1 LIGLV
6 VEVRPI
12 QAHFRVPYNSLLLDS
27 YPFPPR
33 TTAIGMLAGA
43 MGLPEEGFR
52 KLLQGLRYGVIVED
66 PGARVEETAAIR
78 KQVHIQAKE
87 YYEKNHGIWPKY
99 PIVKALYH
107 RPHYRLFF
115 AGDEETI
122 ERAHDAL
129 LDPVFTPY
137 LGDSESLFFP
147 AKRDYVRI
155 VEVEEAEE
163 STLRSIIP
171 GEEYARGARFLVL
184 RRNNLTPREYRMPVN
199 FVYRGKGRRAVYRRV
214 VAFAG
219 GFVELANPLN
229 VLLFDGEPV
238 FVF

>member
-1 LIGLV
+1 MIGLV

-52 KLLQGLRYGVIVED
+52 ELLNTLRYGVIVED
-66 PGARVEETAAIR
+66 PGARVEETAAIF
-78 KQVHIQAKE
+78 
-87 YYEKNHGIWPKY
+87 KNPGSPLY
-99 PIVKALYH
+99 PITKVLYH

-115 AGDEETI
+115 AGDEKTI
-122 ERAHDAL
+122 EQAHDAL

-147 AKRDYVRI
+147 ARRNYIRI
-155 VEVEEAEE
+155 VEVEEGEE

-184 RRNNLTPREYRMPVN
+184 RKNNQRPGNTGCP
-199 FVYRGKGRRAVYRRV
+199 
-214 VAFAG
+214 
-219 GFVELANPLN
+219 
-229 VLLFDGEPV
+229 
-238 FVF
+238 

>member
-1 LIGLV
+1 MIGLV

-33 TTAIGMLAGA
+33 TTAIGLLAGA

-66 PGARVEETAAIR
+66 PGARVEETAAIF
-78 KQVHIQAKE
+78 
-87 YYEKNHGIWPKY
+87 KNPGSPLY
-99 PIVKALYH
+99 PITKVLYH

-115 AGDEETI
+115 AGDEKTI
-122 ERAHDAL
+122 EGAYEAL

-147 AKRDYVRI
+147 AKREYVRI
-155 VEVEEAEE
+155 VEVKEGEE

-219 GFVELANPLN
+219 GFVELANPVS

>member
-1 LIGLV
+1 MIGLV

-33 TTAIGMLAGA
+33 TTAIGLLAGA

-66 PGARVEETAAIR
+66 PGARVEETAAIF
-78 KQVHIQAKE
+78 
-87 YYEKNHGIWPKY
+87 KNPGSPLY
-99 PIVKALYH
+99 PITKVLYH

-115 AGDEETI
+115 AGDEKTI
-122 ERAHDAL
+122 EQAHDAL

-147 AKRDYVRI
+147 ARRNYIRI
-155 VEVEEAEE
+155 VEVEEGEE

-184 RRNNLTPREYRMPVN
+184 RKNNLTPREYRMPVN

>member
-1 LIGLV
+1 MIGLV

-33 TTAIGMLAGA
+33 TTAIGLLAGA
-43 MGLPEEGFR
+43 MGLPEEGFKR
-52 KLLQGLRYGVIVED
+52 LLKELRYGAIIED
-66 PGARVEETAAIR
+66 PGARVEETAAIF
-78 KQVHIQAKE
+78 
-87 YYEKNHGIWPKY
+87 KNAGSPLY
-99 PIVKALYH
+99 PITKVLYH

-115 AGDEETI
+115 AGEEGTI
-122 ERAHDAL
+122 ERAYDAL
-129 LDPVFTPY
+129 IDPVFTPY
-137 LGDSESLFFP
+137 LGDSESLFYP
-147 AKRDYVRI
+147 AGKDYVRI
-155 VEVEEAEE
+155 VDVEEGEE
-163 STLRSIIP
+163 AALRSVVP
-171 GEEYARGARFLVL
+171 GELYSRGARFLPL
-184 RRNNLTPREYRMPVN
+184 RENHLTPREYRMPVD

-219 GFVELANPLN
+219 GFVELANPAG